1 MVHYD
6 YNDIYNIVF
15 NSYNVKKFKTTEAN
29 INNIFAFDI
38 ETSNGFRLDSGKVIP
53 FSHKRWKE
61 WCAKNQ
67 LALMTGRLTTDKPCE
82 YKNPVSLMYV
92 WQCAVESFDD
102 RIEVFMGRTWEDFKE
117 FLEKLD
123 DAIVNFSLFGQAS
136 ISSADTDMKS
146 FMLSQKVK
154 ETKLHFYVHNLGF
167 EFQHIRNV
175 FPQIQ
180 NVFARSMRKPF
191 RAEVKMAHTRIV
203 FHDTLCLTQKKLETW
218 AKDENLPVQKAAGD
232 LDYLRIRT
240 PLTTLTEKEIGYCV
254 NDVVTMIYGV
264 QKYRYKY
271 GRKLSNIPMTQTGEV
286 RIVCRNKISD
296 KNRKWAESCF
306 EIDHSYSFDF
316 FNRLVRA
323 FAGGWTHASE
333 RYAGKTVHNVVCY
346 DFASSYPSVMT
357 TRKFPISEFK
367 EVDAQR
373 IDFLNQTHI
382 EDRDSVYMITVKV
395 YDFNSNMWNSFWSS
409 SKCVETGELYLD
421 NGKIIAGDYAMITMT
436 DLDWDIF
443 TRAYDIDRY
452 EIVEAWEADADYLP
466 LEMIETIL
474 NYYAEKTSLKGTGNE
489 SKYVAAKQFVN
500 SIYGCCVT
508 KIITDEIEY
517 SNFGWGKTP
526 IDEVEFMDKMKMPES
541 GSAIEKEISE
551 KFTTYQIGV
560 WIPAWARHNLWD
572 AIFQLDSKIVYC
584 DTDSVKGLFDDN
596 DIKWFANYNK
606 HIGEL
611 QERVSNH
618 YGFNVDKYS
627 PLTVKGKAKQ
637 LGIFDREDDCEEF
650 KSIGAKRY
658 AAKHNGEVETTIAGL
673 PRKAGTKIIKSVDEL
688 TDETFWSPKQSGKLM
703 AHYID
708 NMQPTEWH
716 DKHGN
721 IWNSNDQFGIMLEPI
736 GFDMSLAEEYRKLI
750 ETLNGKTD
758 SDYFEITKIIRDYD
772 LTSDEDMI

>member
-1 MVHYD
+1 MIHWD
-6 YNDIYNIVF
+6 YNNIYDIVF
-15 NSYNVKKFKTTEAN
+15 NSYNIKKYKTTEAN

-67 LALMTGRLTTDKPCE
+67 LALMTGRPTTDKPCE

-136 ISSADTDMKS
+136 ISSADADIKT
-146 FMLSQKVK
+146 FMLSKKVK
-154 ETKLHFYVHNLGF
+154 ETKLHIYVHNLGF

-240 PLTTLTEKEIGYCV
+240 PLTPLTQKEIGYCV

-286 RIVCRNKISD
+286 RIVCRDKISD

-306 EIDHSYSFDF
+306 GIDHSYSFDF

-333 RYAGKTVHNVVCY
+333 RYAGQTVKNVVCY

-373 IDFLNQTHI
+373 IDYLNQTHI

-443 TRAYDIDRY
+443 SRAYDIDRY
-452 EIVEAWEADADYLP
+452 EIIEAYEAEADYLP

-489 SKYVAAKQFVN
+489 SKYIAAKQFIN

-508 KIITDEIEY
+508 KIITDEIVY
-517 SNFGWGKTP
+517 SNFGWDKTP
-526 IDEVEFMDKMKMPES
+526 INETEFMDKMKMPES
-541 GSAIEKEISE
+541 GAAIEKEISE

-572 AIFQLDSKIVYC
+572 AIFQLDEKIVYC
-584 DTDSVKGLFDDN
+584 DTDSVKGLFDDE
-596 DIKWFANYNK
+596 DIQWFSDYNI
-606 HIGEL
+606 HVGEL
-611 QERVSNH
+611 QKRVADH
-618 YGFNVDKYS
+618 YGFDVVKYS

-658 AAKHNGEVETTIAGL
+658 AASHNGEVETTIAGL

-688 TDETFWSPKQSGKLM
+688 NDGIIWSPKQSGKLM

-708 NMQPTEWH
+708 NMQSTEWH
-716 DKHGN
+716 DKYGN
-721 IWNSNDQFGIMLEPI
+721 VWNSNDQYGIMLEPI

-758 SDYFEITKIIRDYD
+758 SDYFNITKIIRDYD
-772 LTSDEDMI
+772 LTDCE